1 MISKIFSPNYTFKTR
16 LFLCFS
22 SFSLLFILWA
32 CVYFFV
38 DFKQKQLSEF
48 SLKLN
53 TIQTDYLKSIDN
65 LDRFM
70 IAGFHD
76 PKFYKTE
83 HQQDI
88 DQFLTIQKTVS
99 ANLSD
104 LKKISSDISL
114 GANDHLDT
122 LSKLNKNI
130 LLSGSQLRYHYFKKG
145 FVDYGTEGEMR
156 AHAHWIEDY
165 GKIQKVDILQL
176 RRHEK
181 DFIMRGKALYANEY
195 YGTIDSL
202 IRLRHSKDST
212 YLELSNYE
220 KAFRALVGY
229 TDALGIFT
237 NTGIVPNT
245 QHYIYQFN
253 QVFNNTYSISTRTMS
268 YLRNRL
274 RILIVIVSVIFIVSA
289 FLLSA
294 FLSEFLTVD
303 VKELDQRMDAFRN
316 SDFKQADNL
325 SAKNDIKPRS
335 IEVQRLFDDFE
346 NLKTTLLDHINNL
359 NQQTDDLQCL
369 NEELQAQSEELK
381 TLNEEL
387 IEQRGLEDEANQR
400 YHLVTKATSDAIW
413 DWDLTAD
420 TLTWG
425 EGFNTIFGY
434 NITHIHPATELLK
447 TFLHPEDTD
456 RVMEGIRRVINS
468 KESNW
473 KEEYQYI
480 KADGTYAYVI
490 DRGFI
495 IRDQSGKAIRMVGAM
510 QDISARKKEEH
521 HLKLLRS
528 VITNANDAVIIAE
541 PGSDGSADPSILY
554 VNEAFSSMTGYEGG
568 EVIGRSPRML
578 QGPKSNKLELLRLSA
593 AIKNWQKREI
603 TTINYKKTG
612 EEFWANI
619 SVSPVTDEK
628 GVYTHVIA
636 IIRDITAKKKA
647 ELDMQLFAD
656 DLFSRNKEL
665 HQFGYVVSHNL
676 RSPIANIMGITNL
689 LELDMD
695 DPETLRKCTKDLK
708 TAVNSLDSV
717 VKDLS
722 KILTITD
729 GSVELTKETL
739 DLALILDNVKNDL
752 NEVLQH
758 SKASVEI
765 PTASYFIF
773 SHKAYLYSIFYN
785 LISNAIKY
793 KSKSDPEIKISVS
806 ATAGYLLVTVADNGI
821 GIDLKKHSEDLFKP
835 YKRFNLGA
843 EGKGLGLFLVK
854 SHIESLKGT
863 ISISSEVGVG
873 TAFAIKLPL
882 HIEPQ
887 YLNN

>member
-16 LFLCFS
+16 LFLCFL

-38 DFKQKQLSEF
+38 DFKQKQLREF
-48 SLKLN
+48 SSELN
-53 TIQTDYLKSIDN
+53 NIQTDYLKSIHD

-76 PKFYKTE
+76 PKFYNTG
-83 HQQDI
+83 HQEDI
-88 DQFLTIQKTVS
+88 DQFLTIQKSIS
-99 ANLSD
+99 ANLSE
-104 LKKISSDISL
+104 LKGVSDNIDL
-114 GANDHLDT
+114 GANDNLNT
-122 LSKLNKNI
+122 LSKLNNDI
-130 LLSGSQLRYHYFKKG
+130 LFCGNQLRYHYFKKG
-145 FVDYGTEGEMR
+145 FVDYGIEGEMR

-165 GKIQKVDILQL
+165 GKIKKVDILQL

-181 DFIMRGKALYANEY
+181 DFIMRGKAMYAREY

-202 IRLRHSKDST
+202 IRLRPAKDST
-212 YLELSNYE
+212 YLELTNYE
-220 KAFRALVGY
+220 KAFKALVGY
-229 TDALGIFT
+229 TNALGIFADK
-237 NTGIVPNT
+237 GIVPNT
-245 QHYIYQFN
+245 QHYILQFN
-253 QVFNNTYSISTRTMS
+253 QVFNKTYNLSAKTTT
-268 YLRNRL
+268 YLRSRL
-274 RILIVIVSVIFIVSA
+274 RILIIIVSIIFIASA
-289 FLLSA
+289 FMLSA
-294 FLSEFLTVD
+294 FLSGFLTED
-303 VKELDQRMDAFRN
+303 VKELDKRMDTFRK
-316 SDFKQADNL
+316 SDFKQSDDTAPV
-325 SAKNDIKPRS
+325 SQIKPRS
-335 IEVQRLFDDFE
+335 VEVQRLFDDFE
-346 NLKTTLLDHINNL
+346 NLKRTLLDHINNL

-387 IEQRGLEDEANQR
+387 IEQRELEDKANQR
-400 YHLVTKATSDAIW
+400 YHLVTKATSDAVW
-413 DWDLTAD
+413 DWDITTD

-434 NITHIHPATELLK
+434 DVTHIHPAADLLK
-447 TFLHPEDTD
+447 TFLHPEDAD

-473 KEEYQYI
+473 NEEYQYV

-495 IRDQSGKAIRMVGAM
+495 IRDQSGKATRMVGAM
-510 QDISARKKEEH
+510 QDISMRKKEEH

-541 PGSDGSADPSILY
+541 PGSVPDADPSILY
-554 VNEAFSSMTGYEGG
+554 VNEAFSRMTGYEAD
-568 EVIGRSPRML
+568 EVVGRSPRML
-578 QGPKSNKLELLRLSA
+578 RGNKSDKYELLRLSS
-593 AIKNWQKREI
+593 AIKNWQKREV
-603 TTINYKKTG
+603 TTISYKKSG

-628 GVYTHVIA
+628 GIYTHVIA

-647 ELDMQLFAD
+647 ELDLQLFAD

-676 RSPIANIMGITNL
+676 RSPIANIMGITTL
-689 LELDMD
+689 LELDKD
-695 DPETLRKCTKDLK
+695 DPETLEKCTTDLK
-708 TAVNSLDSV
+708 TAVNSLDGV

-729 GSVELTKETL
+729 GSVELTKETV
-739 DLALILDNVKNDL
+739 DLTLILNNVKTDL
-752 NEVLQH
+752 TEVLKH
-758 SKASVEI
+758 SNATVEI
-765 PTASYFIF
+765 PAASYFIF

-793 KSKSDPEIKISVS
+793 RSKNDPLIQISVS
-806 ATAGYLLVTVADNGI
+806 ATPGYLLATVTDNGI

-854 SHIESLKGT
+854 SHIESLNGT

-873 TAFAIKLPL
+873 TTFAIKLPL
-882 HIEPQ
+882 YIEPQ